1 MLAISP
7 FQFRLFLWRYLP
19 TAIWMG
25 LRLELLDDQICT
37 IGLRYRWR
45 NRNPFGSIYF
55 AAQAAASE
63 LSTGLPAFLEIRR
76 IQDHQISMLVMDIQ
90 MTFLRQAKGK
100 VYFRFDQIH
109 LIRNAILRA
118 KGTDDPQFCALTV
131 IGLDALTGAQV
142 SNCRITWRFR
152 RRKTG

>member
-7 FQFRLFLWRYLP
+7 LQFKLFLWRYLP

-25 LRLELLDDQICT
+25 LRLEMLDDQICT
-37 IGLRYRWR
+37 IAVRYRWR
-45 NRNPFGSIYF
+45 NRNPFGSVYF

-76 IQDHQISMLVMDIQ
+76 VQDQHISMLVMDIK
-90 MTFLRQAKGK
+90 MTFLKQARGK

-118 KGTDDPQFCALTV
+118 KGTDDPQLCELTV
-131 IGLDALTGAQV
+131 VGLDALTGDQV
-142 SNCRITWRFR
+142 STCLITWRFR
-152 RRKTG
+152 RRRTT